1 MTKKTLQEIR
11 DDPDLGVDR
20 SNAAFGDLGWVTVGA
35 APRFSEIPLPVNMS
49 DGEAE
54 TEKEPEPEGPS
65 VTFAEYL
72 ATYLDSVFQKAGAL
86 AAIEPP
92 KIEI

>member
-1 MTKKTLQEIR
+1 M
-11 DDPDLGVDR
+11 DV
-20 SNAAFGDLGWVTVGA
+20 
-35 APRFSEIPLPVNMS
+35 

-65 VTFAEYL
+65 ITFAEYL